1 MNMLEDFLIAC
12 KMVWLNSLENW
23 HFWIFKVHF
32 QYQNATK
39 SFRKWFSFLN
49 MWIVEQLLSMTFY
62 HFLWFWSTLFSKNVP
77 NFWRLSIKP
86 FYKISKNPLAC
97 SYWGVKIY
105 WILPETLLTSTTVF
119 MLLQNMWQLLL
130 AKSFG
135 LMKSRTDRKWTLEG
149 KMCRQTEM
157 LVKIVL

>member
-1 MNMLEDFLIAC
+1 MVIQVKFNIFFHSWKLAFFDFQTPFSIP
-12 KMVWLNSLENW
+12 
-23 HFWIFKVHF
+23 
-32 QYQNATK
+32 NATK
-39 SFRKWFSFLN
+39 SFWKWFSFLN

-119 MLLQNMWQLLL
+119 MLVSTVLELQ
-130 AKSFG
+130 
-135 LMKSRTDRKWTLEG
+135 RKELTW
-149 KMCRQTEM
+149 CRYLQM
-157 LVKIVL
+157 DNL